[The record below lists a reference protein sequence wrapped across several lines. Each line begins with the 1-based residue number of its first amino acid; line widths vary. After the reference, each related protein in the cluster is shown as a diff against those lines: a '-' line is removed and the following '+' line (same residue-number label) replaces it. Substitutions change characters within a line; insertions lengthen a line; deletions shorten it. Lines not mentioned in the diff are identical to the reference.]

1 MNDQLI
7 RAISSAANIRAL
19 ACLTTHTAQTACTRH
34 QTRPTATVALGRA
47 LTGGVLMGALLKGRE
62 RVALKFE
69 GNGPLRKIV
78 VEANALGQVH
88 GYVGNPDV
96 DLPLADGQFDIASA
110 VGRAGLLTVTKD
122 LLLKEP
128 YQGVVNLV
136 SSEIG
141 DDLAY
146 YLTESEQ
153 IPSAVGLTAISDEH
167 GRLVVAGGFLVQALP
182 GANMDTLDR
191 ITERIHNLPLL
202 GKLFLD
208 GATPQKILDQ
218 IFEEIAYEILG
229 QQEVHFQCDC
239 SRDRVEQALITLGH
253 KETEEL
259 AGREENTVV
268 TCEFCREAYAF
279 TPEQLRKLATERH

>member
-19 ACLTTHTAQTACTRH
+19 ACLTTHTAQAVCQRH
-34 QTRPTATVALGRA
+34 QTRPTAAVALSRA

-78 VEANALGQVH
+78 VEANAQCQVH

-110 VGRAGLLTVTKD
+110 LGRAGLLTVTKD

-128 YQGVVNLV
+128 YQGVVNLA

-153 IPSAVGLTAISDEH
+153 IPSAVGLTAISDEQ
-167 GRLVVAGGFLVQALP
+167 GRIVVAGGFLIQALP
-182 GANMDTLDR
+182 GADPDTLDAITAR
-191 ITERIHNLPLL
+191 INSLPPL

-208 GATPQKILDQ
+208 GATPKEMLDRILG
-218 IFEEIAYEILG
+218 ETAYQMLG
-229 QQEVHFQCDC
+229 QQEVRFQCDC
-239 SRDRVEQALITLGH
+239 SRDRVEQALITLGR

-259 AGREENTVV
+259 AGHGENTAI
-268 TCEFCREAYAF
+268 TCEFCREVYDF

>member
-1 MNDQLI
+1 
-7 RAISSAANIRAL
+7 
-19 ACLTTHTAQTACTRH
+19 
-34 QTRPTATVALGRA
+34 
-47 LTGGVLMGALLKGRE
+47 MGALLKGRE

-78 VEANALGQVH
+78 VEANAQCRVH

-96 DLPLADGQFDIASA
+96 DLPPAGGRFDVASA
-110 VGRAGLLTVTKD
+110 LGRAGLLTVTKD

-153 IPSAVGLTAISDEH
+153 IPSAVGLTAVSDEQ
-167 GRLVVAGGFLVQALP
+167 GRILAAGGFLLQALP
-182 GANMDTLDR
+182 GADLNTLDAVTAR
-191 ITERIHNLPLL
+191 IEALPPL

-208 GATPQKILDQ
+208 GAAPKEILDH
-218 IFEEIAYEILG
+218 ILG
-229 QQEVHFQCDC
+229 ETAWQMLGRQEVCFQCDC

-253 KETEEL
+253 KEIEEL
-259 AGREENTVV
+259 AGREENTVI

-279 TPEQLRKLATERH
+279 TPEQLHKLAVERH